1 MVRKPRTVH
10 VAKITNTVKGI
21 TYTSYYLRRSF
32 RQDGKV
38 KHETLGN
45 LSDLPP
51 HVIDLI
57 RRSLKGET
65 FVPAAETFRTL
76 RALPHGHVEAI
87 LTMIRRLGLDSLIA
101 SRPSRQ
107 RDLVLAMIAERL
119 LFPCSKLATTRH
131 WLDTTLAEELHIEDA
146 TEDELYAA
154 MDWLLERQ
162 KAIETKLA
170 QRHLTNGGLVL
181 YDVSSSYYEGETCPL
196 ARFGH
201 DRDGKTGRPI
211 IVYGVLGDADG
222 RPVAVQVYPGDT
234 GDPTTVPD
242 QVAKLSRQFGLS
254 RIVLVGDRGM
264 LTQTQI
270 NTLKEHPGLGWI
282 SALRSEAI
290 RGLLEDGHLNR
301 SLFDEV
307 NLAEIASPDFPGE
320 RLFACYNPLLAEK
333 RRQKRAALLA
343 ATEAKLAKLAQAVS
357 RRTKAPLSA
366 AAIGVKAGR
375 VIGRHKMAK
384 HIRLTIH
391 DGVFTWE
398 HDVESIKREGM
409 LDGIYVIRTSEP
421 AEQLSAADGVR
432 SYKRL
437 SQHDVESIKQEGL
450 LDGIYVI
457 RTSEPAEQLSAAD
470 GVRSYK
476 RLSQVEQ
483 AFRCLKGIDLLVRP
497 IHHRL
502 EPRVRAHVL
511 ICVLAYYVEWHL
523 RRAWRPLLFEDEELD
538 RDRVVRDPVAAAEPS
553 DSVRRKKTTRQT
565 AAGLPVHSFRTLL
578 AHLGCRSRETYQ
590 VVSDPS
596 EATFTRVTELDPVQ
610 REALRLLET

>member
-10 VAKITNTVKGI
+10 VAKVTNTVKGV

-45 LSDLPP
+45 LSDLPV

-57 RRSLKGET
+57 SRSLKGET
-65 FVPAAETFRTL
+65 FVPASEAFRVL
-76 RALPHGHVEAI
+76 RTRPHGHVEAI
-87 LTMIRRLGLDSLIA
+87 LRMIRRLGLEDLIA

-107 RDLVLAMIAERL
+107 RDLVTALIAERL

-131 WLDTTLAEELHIEDA
+131 WQDTTLAEELHLEDA
-146 TEDELYAA
+146 DEDELYAA
-154 MDWLLERQ
+154 MDWLLGRQ
-162 KAIETKLA
+162 VAIEAKLA
-170 QRHLTNGGLVL
+170 RRHLAEGVLVL
-181 YDVSSSYYEGETCPL
+181 YDVSSSYYEGEKCPL
-196 ARFGH
+196 ARYGH

-211 IVYGVLGDADG
+211 IVYGVLTDADG

-234 GDPTTVPD
+234 GDPATVPD

-264 LTQTQI
+264 LTRTQI

-282 SALRSEAI
+282 SALRSDAI
-290 RGLLEDGHLNR
+290 RRLLADGHLNR
-301 SLFDEV
+301 SLFDAV

-320 RLFACYNPLLAEK
+320 RLMACYNPLLAEK
-333 RRQKRAALLA
+333 RGRKREALLA
-343 ATEAKLAKLAQAVS
+343 ATEAKLTKLAGAVS

-366 AAIGVKAGR
+366 AEIGVKAGR

-384 HIRLTIH
+384 HIRLAIS
-391 DGVFTWE
+391 DGIFTWE
-398 HDVESIKREGM
+398 RDVESINREKL
-409 LDGIYVIRTSEP
+409 LDGISVICTSEP
-421 AEQLSAADGVR
+421 SERLSAADGVR

-437 SQHDVESIKQEGL
+437 
-450 LDGIYVI
+450 
-457 RTSEPAEQLSAAD
+457 A
-470 GVRSYK
+470 
-476 RLSQVEQ
+476 QVEQ

-538 RDRVVRDPVAAAEPS
+538 GDRVVRDPVAPAKPS
-553 DSVRRKKTTRQT
+553 DSVRRKKTTHQT
-565 AAGLPVHSFRTLL
+565 AGGLPVHSFRTLL
-578 AHLGCRSRETYQ
+578 AHLGGRSRETYQ

-596 EATFTRVTELDPVQ
+596 GATFARVTELDPVQ
-610 REALRLLET
+610 QEALRLLET

>member
-10 VAKITNTVKGI
+10 VAKVTNTVKGV

-45 LSDLPP
+45 LSDLPV

-57 RRSLKGET
+57 SRSLKGET
-65 FVPAAETFRTL
+65 FVPAAEAFRIL
-76 RALPHGHVEAI
+76 RTRPHGHVEAI
-87 LTMIRRLGLDSLIA
+87 LRMIRRLGLEDLIA

-107 RDLVLAMIAERL
+107 RDLVTALIAERL

-131 WLDTTLAEELHIEDA
+131 WQDTTLAEELHLEDA
-146 TEDELYAA
+146 DEDELYAA
-154 MDWLLERQ
+154 MDWLLGRQ
-162 KAIETKLA
+162 KAIEAKLA
-170 QRHLTNGGLVL
+170 QRHLTEGVLVL
-181 YDVSSSYYEGETCPL
+181 YDVSSSYYEGEKCPL
-196 ARFGH
+196 ARYGH

-211 IVYGVLGDADG
+211 IVYGVLTDAAG

-264 LTQTQI
+264 LTQTQV

-282 SALRSEAI
+282 SALRSDAI
-290 RGLLEDGHLNR
+290 RGLLADGHLNR
-301 SLFDEV
+301 SLFDAV

-320 RLFACYNPLLAEK
+320 RLLACYNPLLAEK
-333 RRQKRAALLA
+333 RGWKREALLA
-343 ATEAKLAKLAQAVS
+343 ATEAKLTKLAGAVS

-366 AAIGVKAGR
+366 AEIGVKAGR

-384 HIRLTIH
+384 HIQLTIS
-391 DGVFTWE
+391 DGIFTWE
-398 HDVESIKREGM
+398 RNVESINRE
-409 LDGIYVIRTSEP
+409 
-421 AEQLSAADGVR
+421 
-432 SYKRL
+432 K
-437 SQHDVESIKQEGL
+437 L

-457 RTSEPAEQLSAAD
+457 RTSEPSERLSAAD

-538 RDRVVRDPVAAAEPS
+538 GDCAVRDPVAPAKPS
-553 DSVRRKKTTRQT
+553 DSVRRKKTTHQT
-565 AAGLPVHSFRTLL
+565 AGGLPVHSFRTLL

-596 EATFTRVTELDPVQ
+596 GATFARVTERDPVQ
-610 REALRLLET
+610 QEALRLLET

>member
-10 VAKITNTVKGI
+10 VAKVTNTFKGV

-45 LSDLPP
+45 LSDLPV

-57 RRSLKGET
+57 SRSLKGEP
-65 FVPAAETFRTL
+65 FVPAAEAFRIT
-76 RALPHGHVEAI
+76 RTRPHGHVEAI
-87 LTMIRRLGLDSLIA
+87 LRMIRRLGLEDLIA
-101 SRPSRQ
+101 SHPSRQ
-107 RDLVLAMIAERL
+107 RDLVTAMIAERL
-119 LFPCSKLATTRH
+119 LLPCSKLATTRH
-131 WLDTTLAEELHIEDA
+131 WQATTLAEELHVEDA
-146 TEDELYAA
+146 DEDELDAA
-154 MDWLLERQ
+154 MDWLLGRQ
-162 KAIETKLA
+162 KAIEAKLA
-170 QRHLTNGGLVL
+170 RRHLAEGVLVL
-181 YDVSSSYYEGETCPL
+181 DDVSSYYEGEKCPL
-196 ARFGH
+196 ARDGH

-211 IVYGVLGDADG
+211 LVYGVLTDADG
-222 RPVAVQVYPGDT
+222 RPVAVQVYPGDP

-264 LTQTQI
+264 LTRTQI

-282 SALRSEAI
+282 AALRSDAL
-290 RGLLEDGHLNR
+290 RGLRADGHLNR
-301 SLFDEV
+301 SLFDAV

-320 RLFACYNPLLAEK
+320 RLLACYNPLLAEK
-333 RRQKRAALLA
+333 RGRRREALLA
-343 ATEAKLAKLAQAVS
+343 ATEARLTRLAGAVS

-384 HIRLTIH
+384 PIRLTIS

-398 HDVESIKREGM
+398 RNVESIDRE
-409 LDGIYVIRTSEP
+409 
-421 AEQLSAADGVR
+421 
-432 SYKRL
+432 K
-437 SQHDVESIKQEGL
+437 L

-457 RTSEPAEQLSAAD
+457 RTSEPSERLSAAD

-538 RDRVVRDPVAAAEPS
+538 GDRAVRDPVAPAQPS
-553 DSVRRKKTTRQT
+553 DSVRRKKTTHRT
-565 AAGLPVHSFRTLL
+565 AGGLPVHSFRTVL

-590 VVSDPS
+590 VESDPS
-596 EATFTRVTELDPVQ
+596 GASFARVTELDPVQ
-610 REALRLLET
+610 QEALRLLET

>member
-1 MVRKPRTVH
+1 MARRPRTVH
-10 VAKITNTVKGI
+10 VSKITNTVKGV
-21 TYTSYYLRRSF
+21 TYTSYYLRRSY

-45 LSDLPP
+45 LSDLPIP
-51 HVIDLI
+51 VIDLI

-65 FVPAAETFRTL
+65 FVPAEEVFRNV
-76 RALPHGHVEAI
+76 RSRPHGHVQAI
-87 LTMIRRLGLDSLIA
+87 LTMIRRLGLDATIASQA
-101 SRPSRQ
+101 SRP

-131 WLDTTLAEELHIEDA
+131 WHDTTLAEELHVQDA
-146 TEDELYAA
+146 TDDELYAA
-154 MDWLLERQ
+154 MDWLLPRQ
-162 KAIETKLA
+162 KTIEAKLA
-170 QRHLTNGGLVL
+170 QRHLTEGGLVL
-181 YDVSSSYYEGETCPL
+181 YDVSSSYYEGEKCPL
-196 ARFGH
+196 ARRGH

-211 IVYGVLGDADG
+211 LVYGVLGDALG

-242 QVAKLSRQFGLS
+242 QVAKLSRQFGLA

-290 RGLLEDGHLNR
+290 RGLLADGHLNR

-307 NLAEIASPDFPGE
+307 NLAEIESPEFPGE

-333 RRQKRAALLA
+333 RARKREALLA
-343 ATEAKLAKLAQAVS
+343 ATEEKLTKLARGVS

-366 AAIGVKAGR
+366 AEIGVKAGR

-384 HIRLTIH
+384 HIRLTIR
-391 DGVFTWE
+391 DGIFTWE
-398 HDVESIKREGM
+398 RDEESIKRE
-409 LDGIYVIRTSEP
+409 E
-421 AEQLSAADGVR
+421 
-432 SYKRL
+432 
-437 SQHDVESIKQEGL
+437 L

-457 RTSEPAEQLSAAD
+457 RTSEPAERLSAAD
-470 GVRSYK
+470 SVRSYK
-476 RLSQVEQ
+476 RLAQVEQ
-483 AFRCLKGIDLLVRP
+483 LFRCLKGIDLLVRP

-502 EPRVRAHVL
+502 EPRVRAHIL
-511 ICVLAYYVEWHL
+511 ICMLAYYVEWHL
-523 RRAWRPLLFEDEELD
+523 RQVWRPLLFEDEGLEQ
-538 RDRVVRDPVAAAEPS
+538 DRVVRDPVAAAVPS
-553 DSVRRKKTTRQT
+553 ASVRRKKETHQT

-578 AHLGCRSRETYQ
+578 AHLGCRSRETCQ
-590 VVSDPS
+590 VRSDPS
-596 EATFTRVTELDPVQ
+596 GATFEQVTEMDPVQ
-610 REALRLLET
+610 QEALRLVET

>member
-10 VAKITNTVKGI
+10 VAKVTNTIKGV
-21 TYTSYYLRRSF
+21 TYTSYYLRRSY

-45 LSDLPP
+45 LSDLPVP
-51 HVIDLI
+51 LIDLI
-57 RRSLKGET
+57 SRSLKGET
-65 FVPAAETFRTL
+65 FVPAAETFGILSTR
-76 RALPHGHVEAI
+76 PHGHVEAV

-101 SRPSRQ
+101 SRPSRR

-131 WLDTTLAEELHIEDA
+131 WHDTTLAEELHLQDA

-154 MDWLLERQ
+154 MDWLLEHQ

-170 QRHLTNGGLVL
+170 KRHLSDGGLVL
-181 YDVSSSYYEGETCPL
+181 YDVSSSYYEGEKCPL
-196 ARFGH
+196 ARYGH

-211 IVYGVLGDADG
+211 IVYGVLTDADG

-270 NTLKEHPGLGWI
+270 NALKEHPGLGWI
-282 SALRSEAI
+282 SALRSPAI
-290 RGLLEDGHLNR
+290 RDLLADGHLNR

-307 NLAEIASPDFPGE
+307 NLAEIDSPDFPGE
-320 RLFACYNPLLAEK
+320 RLIACYNPLLAEK
-333 RRQKRAALLA
+333 RSRKREALLT
-343 ATEAKLAKLAQAVS
+343 ATEAKLTKLATAVS
-357 RRTKAPLSA
+357 RRTKARLSA
-366 AAIGVKAGR
+366 AEIGVKAGR

-384 HIRLTIH
+384 HIHLTIS
-391 DGVFTWE
+391 DGIFTWE
-398 HDVESIKREGM
+398 RDVDSINQEKKQ
-409 LDGIYVIRTSEP
+409 DGIYVVRTSEP
-421 AEQLSAADGVR
+421 SERLSAAN
-432 SYKRL
+432 
-437 SQHDVESIKQEGL
+437 
-450 LDGIYVI
+450 
-457 RTSEPAEQLSAAD
+457 

-502 EPRVRAHVL
+502 RRAAPGAYVHVL

-523 RRAWRPLLFEDEELD
+523 RRAWRPLLFEDEELEGD
-538 RDRVVRDPVAAAEPS
+538 RAVRDPVAAAKPS
-553 DSVRRKKTTRQT
+553 DSVRRKKTTHQT
-565 AAGLPVHSFRTLL
+565 ATGLPVHSFRTLL
-578 AHLGCRSRETYQ
+578 AHLGRRSRETCR

-596 EATFTRVTELDPVQ
+596 GTTFEQITELDPVQ

>member
-1 MVRKPRTVH
+1 MPSRNGAVH
-10 VAKITNTVKGI
+10 VATTKRVYKGK
-21 TYTSYYLRRSF
+21 TYVTHLLRRSI
-32 RQDGKV
+32 RRGKTV
-38 KHETLGN
+38 THETLGN
-45 LSDLPP
+45 LSHLPE
-51 HVIDLI
+51 HLI
-57 RRSLKGET
+57 EIIKRSLKGET
-65 FVPAAETFRTL
+65 FVAASDAFRVL
-76 RALPHGHVEAI
+76 RTRPHGHVEAI
-87 LTMIRRLGLDSLIA
+87 LRMIRQLGLNSLIA
-101 SRPSRQ
+101 SGPSRR
-107 RDLVLAMIAERL
+107 RDLVTAMIAERL

-131 WLDTTLAEELHIEDA
+131 WQDTTLAEELHLEDA
-146 TEDELYAA
+146 DEDELYDA
-154 MDWLLERQ
+154 MDWLLGRQ

-170 QRHLTNGGLVL
+170 QRHLAEGELIL

-196 ARFGH
+196 ARYGH

-211 IVYGVLGDADG
+211 IVYGVLTDADG

-234 GDPTTVPD
+234 GDSTTVPD

-282 SALRSEAI
+282 SALRSDAI
-290 RGLLEDGHLNR
+290 RGLLADGHLNR
-301 SLFDEV
+301 SLFDAV

-320 RLFACYNPLLAEK
+320 RLLACYNPLLAEK
-333 RRQKRAALLA
+333 RARKREALLA
-343 ATEAKLAKLAQAVS
+343 ATEEKLTKLARAVS

-384 HIRLTIH
+384 HIKMIIN
-391 DGVFTWE
+391 DGTFTWKR
-398 HDVESIKREGM
+398 DDESINRE
-409 LDGIYVIRTSEP
+409 
-421 AEQLSAADGVR
+421 
-432 SYKRL
+432 K
-437 SQHDVESIKQEGL
+437 L

-457 RTSEPAEQLSAAD
+457 RTSEPAERLSAGD

-502 EPRVRAHVL
+502 EPRVRAHIL
-511 ICVLAYYVEWHL
+511 ICVLAYYVEWYL

-538 RDRVVRDPVAAAEPS
+538 GDRAARDPVAPAQPS
-553 DSVRRKKTTRQT
+553 DSVRRKKKTHQT
-565 AAGLPVHSFRTLL
+565 AGGLPVHSFRTLL

-596 EATFTRVTELDPVQ
+596 GATFARVTELDAVQ
-610 REALRLLET
+610 EEALRLLGT

>member
-1 MVRKPRTVH
+1 MARKPRTVH
-10 VAKITNTVKGI
+10 VAKVTNTVKGV

-45 LSDLPP
+45 LSDLPV

-57 RRSLKGET
+57 SRSLKGET
-65 FVPAAETFRTL
+65 FVPASEVFRNT
-76 RALPHGHVEAI
+76 RSRPHGHVEAI
-87 LTMIRRLGLDSLIA
+87 LRMIRRLGLEDLIA

-107 RDLVLAMIAERL
+107 RDLVTALIAERL

-131 WLDTTLAEELHIEDA
+131 WHATTLAEELHVEDA
-146 TEDELYAA
+146 DEDELYAA

-162 KAIETKLA
+162 KTIETKLA
-170 QRHLTNGGLVL
+170 KRHLADGGLVL
-181 YDVSSSYYEGETCPL
+181 YDVSSSYYEGEKCPL
-196 ARFGH
+196 ARYGH

-211 IVYGVLGDADG
+211 IVYGVLTDADG

-242 QVAKLSRQFGLS
+242 QVAKLSRQFGLA

-282 SALRSEAI
+282 SALRSPAL
-290 RGLLEDGHLNR
+290 RDLLADGHLNR
-301 SLFDEV
+301 SLFDHV

-320 RLFACYNPLLAEK
+320 RLLACFNPLLAEK
-333 RRQKRAALLA
+333 RGQKREALLA
-343 ATEAKLAKLAQAVS
+343 ATEAKLTKLSQAVS
-357 RRTKAPLSA
+357 RRTKAPPSA

-384 HIRLTIH
+384 HIQLTIS
-391 DGVFTWE
+391 DGIFTWE
-398 HDVESIKREGM
+398 RNEESIRREGL
-409 LDGIYVIRTSEP
+409 LDGISVIRTSEP
-421 AEQLSAADGVR
+421 AER
-432 SYKRL
+432 
-437 SQHDVESIKQEGL
+437 
-450 LDGIYVI
+450 
-457 RTSEPAEQLSAAD
+457 LSAAD

-538 RDRVVRDPVAAAEPS
+538 GARAVRDPVAAAKPS
-553 DSVRRKKTTRQT
+553 DSARRKKTTHQT
-565 AAGLPVHSFRTLL
+565 AGGLPVHSFRTLL

-596 EATFTRVTELDPVQ
+596 GATFARVTELDPVQ
-610 REALRLLET
+610 QEALRLLET